1 MIDTI
6 QELLQREFD
15 LNETLMVLKSPIN
28 IYWTWGVE
36 KMYNVKNQ
44 GLILKVNGHHWK
56 NFVLVTLAWNDTYT
70 VSLLDED
77 FNISKT
83 NFYWTIVLGV
93 YLSFI
98 GSVFEMYNLQVAS
111 NQFQGVYDEYSLESL
126 SISKEY
132 VGGSQSICR

>member
-1 MIDTI
+1 MIDKI

-56 NFVLVTLAWNDTYT
+56 NFVLVTLAWNDTYAVT
-70 VSLLDED
+70 LLDED

-83 NFYWTIVLGV
+83 ITEV
-93 YLSFI
+93 YFDK
-98 GSVFEMYNLQVAS
+98 LQ
-111 NQFQGVYDEYSLESL
+111 NIIDTEIEY
-126 SISKEY
+126 IKEY
-132 VGGSQSICR
+132 NF